1 MLVAA
6 STECYPDLP
15 LADALTRLGD
25 LEFSAVEITMHE
37 HGVQIKPSEIVEN
50 LEKAI
55 ALCRDTHRFDI
66 VAYSVQIDAQGDEYY
81 RQFAAICKLAKTTK
95 VVTLTI
101 PSGVLGTPFN
111 EEVEHLRTQVAMAEN
126 EGVRVGIKSQV
137 GRLSED
143 PDTVA
148 VLCDN
153 VKGLGLT
160 LDPSHYICGPHNGR
174 SIDKLM
180 KYVYHVQLR
189 DSKKDQ
195 LQVRVG
201 QGEIEYGR
209 LVSQLG
215 HQKYRRAL
223 TVDIREMPDVDHM
236 VELRKMRLLL
246 ESLT

>member
-6 STECYPDLP
+6 STDCYFDLP
-15 LADALTRLGD
+15 LADALTKLGD
-25 LEFSAVEITMHE
+25 LEFTAVEIAINE
-37 HGVQIKPSEIVEN
+37 LGNQVRPSEVN
-50 LEKAI
+50 ADLEKAI

-66 VAYSVQIDAQGDEYY
+66 VAYSVDIDAEGEEFYE
-81 RQFAAICKLAKTTK
+81 QFAAICRLAKATK
-95 VVTLTI
+95 VVTLTV
-101 PSGVLGTPFN
+101 PSGELGTPFN
-111 EEVEHLRTQVAMAEN
+111 EEVERLRKQVAIAEN

-143 PDTVA
+143 PDTVT

-160 LDPSHYICGPHNGR
+160 LDPSHYIYGPHGGR
-174 SIDKLM
+174 NIDKLM

-189 DSKKDQ
+189 DTKKDA

-209 LVSQLG
+209 LVNQLA
-215 HQKYRRAL
+215 HENYNRAL
-223 TVDIREMPDVDHM
+223 CVDIRESPDVDHM
-236 VELRKMRLLL
+236 VELRKLRLLL

>member
-6 STECYPDLP
+6 STDCYRELP
-15 LADALTRLGD
+15 LGDALTKLGD
-25 LEFSAVEITMHE
+25 LEFTAVEIAIHE
-37 HGVQIKPSEIVEN
+37 QGIQLKPSQVAGD

-55 ALCRDTHRFDI
+55 SYCRDTHRFDV
-66 VAYSVQIDAQGDEYY
+66 VAYSVQIEADGDEFYN
-81 RQFAAICKLAKTTK
+81 QFGAICRLAKATK
-95 VVTLTI
+95 VVTLVV
-101 PSGVLGTPFN
+101 PSGELGTPFN
-111 EEVEHLRTQVAMAEN
+111 EEVERLRKQVAMAES

-160 LDPSHYICGPHNGR
+160 LDPSHYICGPHAGR

-189 DSKKDQ
+189 DTKKDE

-201 QGEIEYGR
+201 QGEIDYGLLIR
-209 LVSQLG
+209 LLG
-215 HQKYRRAL
+215 LEKYKRAL
-223 TVDIREMPDVDHM
+223 TVDIREMAGVDHM